1 MMICKDVETQM
12 LLASDLNEKWQ
23 ALEQEIHDG
32 KYKIFLP
39 SEDGHP
45 SLFLARTPNS
55 ERALVLQVPSLE
67 HIDFRDVEGANISLG
82 RYTENQFI
90 VITLLN
96 SYFVELFDY
105 LIISICNSISDIRD
119 PQESSKVF
127 LKFFYKWMQFFIIQQ
142 DTKHPEHI
150 IQGIFGELIVLEMI
164 LKEPD
169 GMSIDSVLSAWRGL
183 YNTSQ
188 DFIFDHKNIEVK
200 TRKEG
205 NPSVKIA
212 NENQLDPPD
221 GKDLE
226 LAVVRLHSQT
236 ASGLTLSQLIEKILR
251 ICEEYFGDI
260 SILFEALRQK
270 NLSPG
275 NLSHYDEYVFDPAEI
290 TIFACGE
297 DGFPK
302 LVRSDLPE
310 AISNVGYSINTN
322 KIEEFE
328 VRKVEYNYDQ

>member
-1 MMICKDVETQM
+1 M
-12 LLASDLNEKWQ
+12 LLVSDLNEKWQ
-23 ALEQEIHDG
+23 ALDREILDG
-32 KYKIFLP
+32 RYKVFPP
-39 SEDGHP
+39 SEDSHP

-55 ERALVLQVPSLE
+55 ERALVLKVPSLE
-67 HIDFRDVEGANISLG
+67 HIDFSDVAGANISLG

-96 SYFVELFDY
+96 SHFVELFDY
-105 LIISICNSISDIRD
+105 LIISICNSISDIYD
-119 PQESSKVF
+119 PQEYSKVF

-142 DTKHPEHI
+142 DTKHQEHT

-164 LKEPD
+164 LNELD
-169 GMSIDSVLSAWRGL
+169 GMSINSVLNAWRGL

-212 NENQLDPPD
+212 NENQLDQTD

-226 LAVVRLHSQT
+226 LAVVRLNSQA
-236 ASGLTLSQLIEKILR
+236 ASGLNLGQLIQKILR
-251 ICEEYFGDI
+251 ICEENFGDI
-260 SILFEALRQK
+260 AILFEALRQK
-270 NLSPG
+270 NLFPG
-275 NLSHYDEYVFDPAEI
+275 NLSHYDEYVFHPVDI
-290 TIFACGE
+290 TIFDCGD

-310 AISNVGYSINTN
+310 AISNVVYSINTK
-322 KIEEFE
+322 KIEEFK